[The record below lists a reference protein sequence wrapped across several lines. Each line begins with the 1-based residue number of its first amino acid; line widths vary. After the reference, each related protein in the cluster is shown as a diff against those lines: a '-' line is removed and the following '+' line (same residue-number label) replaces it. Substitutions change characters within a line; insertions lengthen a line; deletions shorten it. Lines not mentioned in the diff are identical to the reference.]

1 MAEFLPVLINDDVD
15 LGMTVADPGIHRF
28 AAGGRG
34 IGYIKLERRRR
45 QGGGHRHRAIRGF
58 GDAVLEDIRVE
69 GRAEIRH
76 HQIGEFAVDRGG
88 VGRSGGKEETQQK
101 CYRQQQI
108 AEEAVPR
115 SSFALVIEKY
125 RV

>member
-1 MAEFLPVLINDDVD
+1 
-15 LGMTVADPGIHRF
+15 MTVADPGVHRL

-34 IGYIKLERRRR
+34 IGHIELERRRR

-69 GRAEIRH
+69 SRAEIRH
-76 HQIGEFAVDRGG
+76 HQIGELAVNRGG
-88 VGRSGGKEETQQK
+88 VARSGGKEETQQK
-101 CYRQQQI
+101 CYRQQRL
-108 AEEAVPR
+108 AEEASPR
-115 SSFALVIEKY
+115 SFFRLVIEKY